1 MDITQ
6 MIDQTLL
13 RLGVTE
19 EEMVAFLQEAEPFS
33 FASVC
38 IPPSYVDFAKKHT
51 KLRICSV
58 VAFPLGYSADKAGEA
73 AHLIEKGAEEIDMVV
88 NLGHV
93 KGGDFTAVE
102 SEVRE
107 VARLG
112 TCLKVIIESSL
123 LTDEEVALISKA
135 VEAGGAQFVK
145 TSTGH
150 QGGATVHAVQL
161 IRSVVSPE
169 MGVKASGGI
178 RDIETALQ
186 MIDAGATRIGTSS
199 GVKMC
204 QSMNVTLSS

>member
-1 MDITQ
+1 MELAQ
-6 MIDQTLL
+6 YIDQTLL
-13 RLGVTE
+13 RLDVTK
-19 EEMVAFLQEAEPFS
+19 EEMAAFLEEAQPFS

-38 IPPSYVDFAKKHT
+38 IPPCYVEFAKKHT
-51 KLRICSV
+51 KHKICSV

-73 AHLIEKGAEEIDMVV
+73 AYLIEKGAEVIDMVV

-93 KGGDFTAVE
+93 KGGNFAAVE
-102 SEVRE
+102 KEVRD

-112 TCLKVIIESSL
+112 TCLKVIIQSSL
-123 LTDEEVALISKA
+123 LTDEEIASTSKA

-169 MGVKASGGI
+169 IGVKASGGI
-178 RDIETALQ
+178 RDAETAHQ

-204 QSMNVTLSS
+204 QAILSS